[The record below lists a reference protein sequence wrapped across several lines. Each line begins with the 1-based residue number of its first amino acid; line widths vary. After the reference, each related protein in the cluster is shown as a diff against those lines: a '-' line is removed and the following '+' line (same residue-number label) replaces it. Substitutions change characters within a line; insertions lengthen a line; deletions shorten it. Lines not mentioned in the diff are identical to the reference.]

1 MMKKA
6 AGVIREDKVE
16 ILDLWEEEVNKEIQA
31 SKATTTLVLRNILPR
46 ILDVLAD
53 ILVLHEGKED
63 LTMRRNYE
71 EVIKESVGHG
81 RHRATSEHY
90 TPKRI
95 IREYVVL
102 HRVLIKILEDEKAYN
117 AEVGVV
123 VSFTMETSLE
133 YSIDSFSHSLEDM
146 RIKLTGTLAHDI
158 RNPLSAAYL
167 GIDVIKYKDGEERF
181 NKVKD
186 MVRKNLR
193 RSLDLLEGLMDA
205 ITVNSGEGI
214 SLTFTKSNIVE
225 DVKLVCWEASE
236 SYNNPIHLECEKE
249 NISGIIDSTA
259 IRRLL
264 ENLMTNAVKY
274 GSRDSPI
281 TVNLQEE
288 GEKVF
293 LEVHNHGSFIS
304 PEHRDNIFEFL
315 NRAHKN
321 THDGLQSWGIG
332 LTFVK
337 MAAEAHGGRVELHSN
352 EEKQETSF
360 KIILHKNANP
370 PGKKR
375 VKLNYA
381 V

>member
-1 MMKKA
+1 MRKA
-6 AGVIREDKVE
+6 AGIIREDKAK
-16 ILDLWEEEVNKEIQA
+16 ILDQWEEAVNSEIQA

-46 ILDVLAD
+46 ILDSLGD
-53 ILVLHEGKED
+53 ILEQQEGKED
-63 LTMRRNYE
+63 LTASENYE
-71 EVIKESVGHG
+71 DVIKESIGHG

-90 TPKRI
+90 TSKRI
-95 IREYVVL
+95 IREYIVL
-102 HRVLIKILEDEKAYN
+102 HRVLINILEKRKAYSVN
-117 AEVGVV
+117 VGVV
-123 VSFTMETSLE
+123 VSFTMETSLA
-133 YSIDSFSHSLEDM
+133 YSIDSFSHSLHDM
-146 RIKLTGTLAHDI
+146 RVKLTGTLAHDI
-158 RNPLSAAYL
+158 RNPLSAAFL

-181 NKVKD
+181 IKIKD

-214 SLTFTKSNIVE
+214 SLTFTESNVVE

-236 SYNNPIHLECEKE
+236 SFHNPIRLDCEKE
-249 NISGIIDSTA
+249 NISGVFDATA

-281 TVNLQEE
+281 TVSLKEQNDE
-288 GEKVF
+288 VF
-293 LEVHNHGSFIS
+293 LKVHNHGSFIS
-304 PEHRDNIFEFL
+304 PEQRENIFEFL
-315 NRAHKN
+315 NRE
-321 THDGLQSWGIG
+321 HDNAKEGLKSWGIG

-337 MAAEAHGGRVELHSN
+337 MAAEAHGGRVELQSD
-352 EEKQETSF
+352 EQKQETSF
-360 KIILHKNANP
+360 TVTLHKNANS